1 MAKGGVTK
9 RSTWDQA
16 VAELQELKSRYR
28 LYRRS
33 GSPKIQ
39 VREFQDGKILKQWS
53 SQLYCVDSDEDIEA
67 LASLCKRAH
76 ALGRWEDLTS
86 ADGLTWEQLAD
97 FTMQDVIKRIA
108 RQASRS
114 NVTGHLKEI
123 AKFNGSVSGEKLERW
138 ARNRDP
144 VLKPGAFRNRIETIS
159 HIHRTNLID
168 LADVVSRLKDLR
180 PKGAAQ
186 KELQR
191 QTLEVKAIPSDEA
204 LEEYLDSLDGHLQWL
219 LALISTYGL
228 RPSEA
233 WHAEGIDED
242 NWIVIPGEGL
252 TKTVRHIAPPVPA
265 AWVERYQLKQ
275 NFERYQDEVNKRW
288 QIKWVDR
295 GGLRIPTNNTAVSN
309 CLWTEMQRKEL
320 QLWVDEEWVRPYDL
334 RHSYAIRCFTNEE
347 TLNANEEE
355 VSRWMGHGVEVHK
368 RTYLRFMTNERKDAA
383 LKRRHKLFKT
393 QPAQQEE
400 SPAVVAELPADVL
413 EKLAKYEKLKAL
425 IDA

>member
-1 MAKGGVTK
+1 MAKGNIAK
-9 RSTWDQA
+9 RSTWDRS
-16 VAELQELKSRYR
+16 VAELNEIKSRYR

-39 VREFQDGKILKQWS
+39 IREVQDGKTLKQWT
-53 SQLYCVDSDEDIEA
+53 SQRYRADVDDDIVLVTSA
-67 LASLCKRAH
+67 CKRSH
-76 ALGRWEDLTS
+76 ALGRWEDLAS
-86 ADGLTWEQLAD
+86 AEGLNWEQLAD
-97 FTMQDVIKRIA
+97 FTMQDVTKRIA
-108 RQASRS
+108 RESSRS
-114 NVTGHLKEI
+114 NVSGHLKEI
-123 AKFNGSVSGEKLERW
+123 AKFKGPVLGAKLERW
-138 ARNRDP
+138 AKDRDP
-144 VLKPGAFRNRIETIS
+144 VTQPGAFRNRIETLS
-159 HIHRTNLID
+159 HIHRTHLID
-168 LADVVSRLKDLR
+168 LTDAVTRLKELR

-191 QTLEVKAIPSDEA
+191 QTMEVKAIPSDEA

-233 WHAEGIDED
+233 WHAERIDED

-252 TKTVRHIAPPVPA
+252 TKTFRHIAPPVPS

-275 NFERYQDEVNKRW
+275 NFQRHQDEVNKRW
-288 QIKWVDR
+288 QLKWVDR
-295 GGLRIPTNNTAVSN
+295 GGLRIPINNTAVSHS
-309 CLWTEMQRKEL
+309 LWTEMQRKEL
-320 QLWVDEEWVRPYDL
+320 QLWVDDEWVRPYDL
-334 RHSYAIRCFTNEE
+334 RHSYAIRCFTDEE
-347 TLNANEEE
+347 TLNVNEEE

-368 RTYLRFMTNERKDAA
+368 RTYLRFMTSERKDAA

-393 QPAQQEE
+393 QPAPQDE

-425 IDA
+425 LDA